1 MPTQK
6 NIKPPEK
13 LYEYFEQYKVDC
25 KNSPKKENFYSSR
38 ADKQVSVDREIP
50 LTWDGFE
57 IWLRK
62 KGIITRLDHYK
73 SNLDNNYSEY
83 LYIIRAIDKE
93 IYEDKFSGAAAGI
106 FQHNIIARDLGLIDK
121 KDIDGKITG
130 AVVLKFDKELQDGI
144 LYLTGGSDK
153 QTKENTDTA

>member
-1 MPTQK
+1 MPTEK

-13 LYEYFEQYKVDC
+13 LYEYFEQYKTDC
-25 KNSPKKENFYSSR
+25 KKSPKKENFYSSR

-62 KGIITRLDHYK
+62 HNIITQLDHYK
-73 SNLDNNYSEY
+73 SNLDNRYPEY
-83 LYIIRAIDKE
+83 IYIIRAIDKE

-106 FQHNIIARDLGLIDK
+106 FQHNIIARDLGLVEK
-121 KDIDGKITG
+121 KNIEGKVTG
-130 AVVLKFDKELQDGI
+130 ALVLQFDKDLKNSI
-144 LYLTGGSDK
+144 LYLTGETDEQAKG
-153 QTKENTDTA
+153 NIDTA

>member
-62 KGIITRLDHYK
+62 KGIIAKLDDYIF
-73 SNLDNNYSEY
+73 NTDNKYSEY
-83 LYIIRAIDKE
+83 SAIIRAIDKE

-106 FQHNIIARDLGLIDK
+106 FQHNIIARDLGLVDKKVIAGESGSPLIVFKDFKNDRSIDK
-121 KDIDGKITG
+121 
-130 AVVLKFDKELQDGI
+130 V
-144 LYLTGGSDK
+144 
-153 QTKENTDTA
+153 